1 MGCASNGFLNHTF
14 AFKLSTDVWKSCQ
27 ETRREKKKSDWRTFE
42 NNDIVWHPYVAKSPR
57 LILLGFKKNPARLI
71 NENTD
76 LRMPKVVDWVG
87 SKFAHVLLPRC
98 GEIREFVKMRVLL
111 KSKTSFSLE

>member
-1 MGCASNGFLNHTF
+1 MGRVLNGFLNNTF

-27 ETRREKKKSDWRTFE
+27 ETKREKKKCDRRTFE
-42 NNDIVWHPYVAKSPR
+42 NNDIVWRPNVAKSSR
-57 LILLGFKKNPARLI
+57 LILIGFKKYPARLI

-87 SKFAHVLLPRC
+87 SKSAHVFLPRC
-98 GEIREFVKMRVLL
+98 GEIRVFVKMRVLL